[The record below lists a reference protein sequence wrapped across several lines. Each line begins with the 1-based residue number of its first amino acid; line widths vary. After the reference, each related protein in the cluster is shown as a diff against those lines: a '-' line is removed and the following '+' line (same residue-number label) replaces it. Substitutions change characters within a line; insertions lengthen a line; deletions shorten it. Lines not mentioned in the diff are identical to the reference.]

1 MDKVLSKY
9 EPVVGVEIHV
19 QLATASKAYC
29 SCSTVY
35 SPHEPNT
42 NICPVC
48 MGEPGSLPVPNQ
60 QVVEIA
66 AKAGMAL
73 GCTIARETKFDR
85 KNYYY
90 PDTPKNYQITQ
101 YDKPIGEHGK
111 LELPNGRTVGVTRIH
126 VEEDSAKMNHQGEG
140 SSLTGSTH
148 SLVDFNRCG
157 HSS

>member
-1 MDKVLSKY
+1 MDKVLEKY

-35 SPHEPNT
+35 SPLQPNT

-60 QVVEIA
+60 HVVEIA

-73 GCTIARETKFDR
+73 GCTIAQVSQRLL
-85 KNYYY
+85 YMLCAC
-90 PDTPKNYQITQ
+90 
-101 YDKPIGEHGK
+101 YDVSSMLSSFVVIYTRCCAVQVSACSCVLCSNTALSRMCKAHCNK
-111 LELPNGRTVGVTRIH
+111 LCLH
-126 VEEDSAKMNHQGEG
+126 V
-140 SSLTGSTH
+140 
-148 SLVDFNRCG
+148 
-157 HSS
+157 

>member
-1 MDKVLSKY
+1 MDKVLEKY

-35 SPHEPNT
+35 SPLQPNT

-60 QVVEIA
+60 HVVEIA

-73 GCTIARETKFDR
+73 GCTIAQVSQRLLYMLCACCMLYNVSCNVATHYVK
-85 KNYYY
+85 
-90 PDTPKNYQITQ
+90 
-101 YDKPIGEHGK
+101 
-111 LELPNGRTVGVTRIH
+111 
-126 VEEDSAKMNHQGEG
+126 
-140 SSLTGSTH
+140 SL
-148 SLVDFNRCG
+148 
-157 HSS
+157 